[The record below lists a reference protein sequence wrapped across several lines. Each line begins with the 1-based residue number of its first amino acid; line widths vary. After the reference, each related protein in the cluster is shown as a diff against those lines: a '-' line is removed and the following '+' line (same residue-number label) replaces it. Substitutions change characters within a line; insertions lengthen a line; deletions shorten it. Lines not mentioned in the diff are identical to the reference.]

1 MAAPEVSSPLA
12 GLRQPSCPEL
22 ATPQR
27 SASFRSPKAA
37 SRIHHLALPTGL
49 PISTRAPAWA
59 WLASPAAG
67 EQEAA
72 RLQPDLLTWV
82 AAVAT
87 LPGSTDVIPSVPS
100 TTVLWLIFTQPT
112 AGVLFRSRVPFPT
125 LTFAS
130 PSRPRRAVI
139 LQGSALP
146 GPAPPEGGAVCAP
159 CASLQ
164 SRRAAEA
171 AGDRRLLSLQA
182 PAPPG
187 RSASQARA
195 SAAWKVC
202 APVEADL
209 GTRGG
214 GAAVAAG
221 SSCSGLVLGA
231 HGPSWWPEG
240 TAASR
245 LLAGCLFIS
254 LGALQSCEHNVKFV
268 QNKSQQP

>member
-130 PSRPRRAVI
+130 PSRPRRAGI
-139 LQGSALP
+139 LQGRALP

-159 CASLQ
+159 CGWHMHGSAKMDSSEEDSGRLVGQMDWSL
-164 SRRAAEA
+164 
-171 AGDRRLLSLQA
+171 LLTSKFFQLM
-182 PAPPG
+182 
-187 RSASQARA
+187 
-195 SAAWKVC
+195 
-202 APVEADL
+202 
-209 GTRGG
+209 
-214 GAAVAAG
+214 VA
-221 SSCSGLVLGA
+221 C
-231 HGPSWWPEG
+231 
-240 TAASR
+240 
-245 LLAGCLFIS
+245 
-254 LGALQSCEHNVKFV
+254 
-268 QNKSQQP
+268 

>member
-1 MAAPEVSSPLA
+1 M
-12 GLRQPSCPEL
+12 
-22 ATPQR
+22 
-27 SASFRSPKAA
+27 
-37 SRIHHLALPTGL
+37 
-49 PISTRAPAWA
+49 
-59 WLASPAAG
+59 
-67 EQEAA
+67 
-72 RLQPDLLTWV
+72 
-82 AAVAT
+82 
-87 LPGSTDVIPSVPS
+87 IPSVPS

-130 PSRPRRAVI
+130 PSRPRRAGI

-146 GPAPPEGGAVCAP
+146 GPAPREGGAVCAQ

-171 AGDRRLLSLQA
+171 AGARGLLSLQA

-195 SAAWKVC
+195 SGAWKVC

-231 HGPSWWPEG
+231 HGPSWWPGG
-240 TAASR
+240 TVASR

-268 QNKSQQP
+268 QNKSRQPLKIPVSTYRDVHNSDPDIRSREQMGIWIFFFFLLQEKL